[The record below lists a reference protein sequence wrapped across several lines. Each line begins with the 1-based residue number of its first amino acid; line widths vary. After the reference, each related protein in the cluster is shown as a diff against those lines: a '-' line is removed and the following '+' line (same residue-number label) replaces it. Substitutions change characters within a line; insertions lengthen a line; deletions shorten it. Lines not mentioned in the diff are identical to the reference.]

1 MSDTFKFWLA
11 ANFGIILTVISMS
24 VSAAL
29 AFAIGGTEFWGDA
42 SSLVLVFV
50 LTALFVAFPG
60 KKISDSLGFY
70 TIVICF
76 LSVFLSGASANDFDD
91 FSVIFKSGFF
101 IYCCVCLVGSW
112 VISGILMPFVSAN
125 IDEIVSRCMRYRNSN
140 VDLFE
145 FKWKYMIALFLDIS
159 RAVFG
164 NAVIFGFV
172 ISRF

>member
-1 MSDTFKFWLA
+1 
-11 ANFGIILTVISMS
+11 MS

-29 AFAIGGTEFWGDA
+29 AFAIGGTKFWGDA
-42 SSLVLVFV
+42 SSLVPVFV
-50 LTALFVAFPG
+50 VTAFFVACPG
-60 KKISDSLGFY
+60 KKISESLSIY
-70 TIVICF
+70 TVLICF
-76 LSVFLSGASANDFDD
+76 LTGASVNEFDD
-91 FSVIFKSGFF
+91 FSVILKSWFF

-112 VISGILMPFVSAN
+112 VVSGILMPFVSAN
-125 IDEIVSRCMRYRNSN
+125 IDEIVSRCMRYRNIN

-172 ISRF
+172 ISQP